1 MRMTGMTVRHLA
13 VCEAT
18 VVEVWDSVLE
28 DNQGGELIY
37 SVLGRFFLKRIFSW
51 MYGLLCYLVIQLD
64 KDDASFVQ
72 IVVNLFQHF
81 QSCCRFR
88 ILVLRLRPNKCEKV
102 FSQIRNKLGAHAA
115 SADPLGECFLRQ
127 NVS

>member
-1 MRMTGMTVRHLA
+1 MTVRHLA

-28 DNQGGELIY
+28 DYQGGELIY

-51 MYGLLCYLVIQLD
+51 MYGLLYYLVIQLD

-81 QSCCRFR
+81 QSCCRLG
-88 ILVLRLRPNKCEKV
+88 ILILQWGPH
-102 FSQIRNKLGAHAA
+102 Q
-115 SADPLGECFLRQ
+115 
-127 NVS
+127 